1 MAAARRSFFKRSVIS
16 RRGGIMRS
24 WKSVSLA
31 LGVAVAMAVTFAAI
45 PASAEDTGVFKN
57 SRDIS
62 RAQRILVTEGL
73 LAPDSYTV
81 GELDDETRQA
91 LSHYQSE
98 HALNMT
104 RTLDDETFQTLLA
117 HEVTGPESYP
127 EAVAVPVE
135 PAETAYAPEPSVEYA
150 KSPAEPEPTPTT
162 AEEREAPAEPEPSYD
177 TDRTMPATASPLPLL
192 LLGGAGL
199 VGSGFLIL
207 RRRSA

>member
-1 MAAARRSFFKRSVIS
+1 
-16 RRGGIMRS
+16 MRS

-31 LGVAVAMAVTFAAI
+31 LGVAIAMAVTFAAI

-81 GELDDETRQA
+81 GELDEETRQA
-91 LSHYQSE
+91 LSNYQSE

-117 HEVTGPESYP
+117 HEEKTPLTENP
-127 EAVAVPVE
+127 DTVAVPLE
-135 PAETAYAPEPSVEYA
+135 PAETAYQTEPEQSVQYA
-150 KSPAEPEPTPTT
+150 KTPPEPEPTPST
-162 AEEREAPAEPEPSYD
+162 AEEREAPAEPEPSHAAG
-177 TDRTMPATASPLPLL
+177 RTMPATASPLPLL

-199 VGSGFLIL
+199 VGSGLLIL

>member
-1 MAAARRSFFKRSVIS
+1 
-16 RRGGIMRS
+16 MRS

-31 LGVAVAMAVTFAAI
+31 LGVAIAMAVTFAAI

-91 LSHYQSE
+91 LSNYQSE

-117 HEVTGPESYP
+117 HEEELNPDT
-127 EAVAVPVE
+127 VAVPLE
-135 PAETAYAPEPSVEYA
+135 PAETAYQPEPEPPVQYA
-150 KSPAEPEPTPTT
+150 KAPPEPEPTPST

-177 TDRTMPATASPLPLL
+177 ADRTMPATASPLPLL

-199 VGSGFLIL
+199 VGSGLLIL

>member
-1 MAAARRSFFKRSVIS
+1 
-16 RRGGIMRS
+16 MRS
-24 WKSVSLA
+24 WKSFSLA
-31 LGVAVAMAVTFAAI
+31 LGVAIAMAVTFAAM

-81 GELDDETRQA
+81 GELDEETRQA
-91 LSHYQSE
+91 LSNYQSE

-117 HEVTGPESYP
+117 HEVGTPLTEELNP
-127 EAVAVPVE
+127 DTVAVPLE
-135 PAETAYAPEPSVEYA
+135 PAETAYQPEPEPSVEYA
-150 KSPAEPEPTPTT
+150 KAPPEPEPTPST
-162 AEEREAPAEPEPSYD
+162 AEEREAPAQPEPSYD
-177 TDRTMPATASPLPLL
+177 ADRTMPATASPLPLL

-199 VGSGFLIL
+199 VGSGLLIL